1 MGVIG
6 GGSSPLTLVG
16 FVALLTLLRY
26 ISNKL
31 ILSVNDNSKKEGNT
45 MEKTKIAGTR
55 IVASSL
61 IETVWAIGVSNVV
74 GHLST

>member
-6 GGSSPLTLVG
+6 GGSSPLALVG

-26 ISNKL
+26 ISHKL
-31 ILSVNDNSKKEGNT
+31 ILSVNDNSKKKGNS
-45 MEKTKIAGTR
+45 MKKTKIAGTR
-55 IVASSL
+55 IVASCL
-61 IETVWAIGVSNVV
+61 TETLWAMGVSNVV